1 VEERTVAGFVGRFEH
16 SVDAKGR
23 VILPARYREAFTRG
37 GFLSSHREGCIA
49 LWTPGEFERQT
60 AEMLESSK
68 SDREGRNKARL
79 WAGDAMEVEIDKQ
92 GRLAVPSRLRNFSNL
107 EADVLIVGVIDHI
120 ELWNPTSWEE
130 RVQPTEQ
137 WFLEDDA

>member
-1 VEERTVAGFVGRFEH
+1 
-16 SVDAKGR
+16 
-23 VILPARYREAFTRG
+23 
-37 GFLSSHREGCIA
+37 
-49 LWTPGEFERQT
+49 
-60 AEMLESSK
+60 
-68 SDREGRNKARL
+68 
-79 WAGDAMEVEIDKQ
+79 MEVEIDKQ

-130 RVQPTEQ
+130 RVQPTDQ